1 MKKLICFILS
11 LTIILSLASPAFA
24 ANECKCEILP
34 VVYVPGFGAGIHLNP
49 ESDDYETLFPPQQE
63 AIDAAL
69 PDIIKA
75 VICGL
80 IFRQY
85 DKFGTYAIKA
95 ASALLGGIACNP
107 DGTSPE
113 NIGVRLSDPTYYDT
127 HQNTKYEFSTVDD
140 VENPGEYYFGY
151 DWRLDPIENAKK
163 LKIFIDKVKA
173 VTGHNEIVLSSH
185 SQGNTVVTSYLH
197 LYGNEGIAKLV
208 LLSPAYQGLSL
219 VGALLT
225 RKATVENKGD
235 EVVEFIKGIMDYSDP
250 TNQLIIALVS
260 SLNKVGIL
268 NCLLGRLQDILDS
281 QLDRVFDEFLIDCM
295 GTMPGVW
302 SFVPA
307 HQYEEAKVKTFRGLE
322 KYAELERKTDF
333 YHYNIKTKTTEI
345 LDTAKANGTA
355 IIITAG
361 YDISN
366 IPVTCESATHSD
378 FLIDTKNMSIG
389 ATCSPIGDTL
399 GEDYKQAKTE
409 CGHNHVSAD
418 NKIDASTC
426 CYPEY
431 TWFIKGNPHNE
442 FNEAYREFIT
452 WAILFNGQPTVHSN
466 EKYPQFIS
474 VKNNELTLVESPD
487 KKDSRSNIRIMLDSI
502 VYLIKDAVVNP

>member
-1 MKKLICFILS
+1 MKKLTSILLS
-11 LTIILSLASPAFA
+11 FVIVLSLASPAFA
-24 ANECKCEILP
+24 AEKCNCETLP

-49 ESDDYETLFPPQQE
+49 DSDDYVTLFPPQQE
-63 AIDAAL
+63 AIDEAL

-75 VICGL
+75 VIYGL
-80 IFRQY
+80 ILKQY
-85 DKFGTYAIKA
+85 DKFGTLAIKA
-95 ASALLGGIACNP
+95 ATPLLGGIACNP

-163 LKIFIDKVKA
+163 LKIFIDKVKV

-197 LYGNEGIAKLV
+197 LYSNEGIAKLV

-307 HQYEEAKVKTFRGLE
+307 HQYEEAKIKTFRGLD
-322 KYAELERKTDF
+322 KYAELEKKTDY
-333 YHYNIKTKTTEI
+333 YHYNVKIKTTEI
-345 LDTAKANGTA
+345 LNEAKNNGTA
-355 IIITAG
+355 IVISAG

-366 IPVTCESATHSD
+366 IPVTYESATHSD

-389 ATCSPIGDTL
+389 ATCSPIGGTL
-399 GEDYKQAKTE
+399 GADYKQAKTD
-409 CGHNHVSAD
+409 CGHNHISAD
-418 NKIDASTC
+418 NKIDASTSC
-426 CYPEY
+426 FPEQ

-442 FNEAYREFIT
+442 FNEAYRDFIT
-452 WAILFNGQPTVHSN
+452 WAILFKGQPDVHSS

-474 VKNNELTLVESPD
+474 VKGNELKIVDSPD
-487 KKDSRSNIRIMLDSI
+487 QAETRSNFRIIFESLF
-502 VYLIKDAVVNP
+502 YLIKDSISNK